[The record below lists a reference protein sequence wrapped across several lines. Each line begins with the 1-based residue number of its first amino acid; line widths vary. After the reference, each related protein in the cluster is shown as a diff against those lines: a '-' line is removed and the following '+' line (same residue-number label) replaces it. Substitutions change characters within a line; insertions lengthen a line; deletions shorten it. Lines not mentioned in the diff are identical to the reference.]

1 MKGWYTHFRLTD
13 DPFDAGSPT
22 FRYYYGSRYGV
33 LSLTLERALDEQ
45 RGYIV
50 VTGPPGSGKSTLVRS
65 VLSRSN
71 VCAHAT
77 VSAAQAAP
85 IAVIDA
91 LLRSREPLDDGF
103 SPTRKRAALL
113 DMIERARSSGRSIV
127 CVIDD
132 AHLAAIG
139 QLKELLTALDI
150 TKDARRIVQIVL
162 VGRSR
167 LLLALHSRALSGLAG
182 RIATQIETEA
192 LSPAEIIDFLTERLE
207 GAGAPDP
214 GAIFS
219 PMAMTAVA
227 RHSRGSIAVAS
238 TLARAALARAADAG
252 APTVGCEV
260 VDEAAAVYAGP
271 PDDAVR
277 RSTAYITSTATSTA
291 AIGLIIVALVLAAAQ
306 IRLVGNGPTP
316 IEARLMALGSHAPA
330 DAGARE
336 GQRLAQHRGTPRETF
351 LSNRPYEVQIKPPPR
366 PGEVKPRVPAQ
377 AAPPTAASQTPRPSA
392 VEAVKTE
399 TQGHEPA
406 KPVVPPRKAE
416 APPPPAQRETAK
428 GTGSVTT
435 KPWVSLQVGAFRNL
449 KSAHALQ
456 RKLARTFSDVYIST
470 VESGGEP
477 LYRVRV
483 GRFRTADESLEFKSR
498 LLAAGFPSFRVT
510 ER

>member
-33 LSLTLERALDEQ
+33 LSLTLERAIEEQ

-50 VTGPPGSGKSTLVRS
+50 ITGPPGSGKSTLVRS

-77 VSAAQAAP
+77 VSAAHTAP

-91 LLRSREPLDDGF
+91 LLRSREPLEGGF

-113 DMIERARSSGRSIV
+113 DIIERARSSGRSIV

-139 QLKELLTALDI
+139 QIKELLTALDI
-150 TKDARRIVQIVL
+150 TKDARRIVQLIL

-167 LLLALHSRALSGLAG
+167 LLLTLHSRALSGLAG

-192 LSPAEIIDFLTERLE
+192 LSPAEIVDFLTERLE
-207 GAGAPDP
+207 GAGAPDT

-252 APTVGCEV
+252 APMVSCEV

-277 RSTAYITSTATSTA
+277 RSTAYVTNTATSTA
-291 AIGLIIVALVLAAAQ
+291 AIGLIVVALVLAAAQ
-306 IRLVGNGPTP
+306 IRLVGSGPTP
-316 IEARLMALGSHAPA
+316 IEARLMALGSQHAPSA
-330 DAGARE
+330 ARE
-336 GQRLAQHRGTPRETF
+336 ERRVAQAEHRGTPRETF

-366 PGEVKPRVPAQ
+366 PVEAEPNTPAETP
-377 AAPPTAASQTPRPSA
+377 PPTAATKPSA
-392 VEAVKTE
+392 VEAVKSHTE
-399 TQGHEPA
+399 SPEPVKPPQAPPKA
-406 KPVVPPRKAE
+406 KA
-416 APPPPAQRETAK
+416 APPPAQPETAK
-428 GTGSVTT
+428 ASGSVTT

-483 GRFRTADESLEFKSR
+483 GRFRTADESLTLKSR